1 MFDNPYVETFF
12 TRSNN
17 RCGCIF
23 SKMDKALFDLNWLIA
38 HPKTLVE
45 FLPPGVLNHAAFS
58 ISFASNIEFDPNPF
72 KFFNFSND
80 QEGFPQVMA

>member
-1 MFDNPYVETFF
+1 MLVLALFSALLYFNLSLMKISSFI
-12 TRSNN
+12 SKKKINN

-45 FLPPGVLNHAAFS
+45 FLPPGVLDHAAFS
-58 ISFASNIEFDPNPF
+58 ISFASKI
-72 KFFNFSND
+72 
-80 QEGFPQVMA
+80 